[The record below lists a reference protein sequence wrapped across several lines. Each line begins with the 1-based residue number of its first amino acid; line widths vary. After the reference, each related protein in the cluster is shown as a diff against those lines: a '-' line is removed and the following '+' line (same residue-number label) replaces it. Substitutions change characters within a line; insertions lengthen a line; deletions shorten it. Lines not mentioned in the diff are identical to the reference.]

1 MPRTA
6 YCKQLKGGKKYLSL
20 GSGFCKK
27 SGLIIDMKIHSVMR
41 AKETNLTCPSYIS
54 VSVFDS
60 TGYKEVMCTVTRK
73 AGFSSAGIETGLS
86 NRDLQN

>member
-1 MPRTA
+1 
-6 YCKQLKGGKKYLSL
+6 
-20 GSGFCKK
+20 
-27 SGLIIDMKIHSVMR
+27 MR

-60 TGYKEVMCTVTRK
+60 TGYKEVMCTVMRK